1 MKILMFG
8 RGVISTIYGWA
19 LEQAGHD
26 VEFYVRPGRA
36 AAYGDTIDLDII
48 DARHGIRGRQVRHAW
63 PVRYRETLA
72 ADHDFDL
79 IVLSVGHHR
88 LPEAAEF
95 LASRVGRAT
104 VLVFGNIWAEPLD
117 AVAGLPTDRLAWG
130 FPQAGGGFDE
140 DGVLRG
146 MLLRSVIL
154 GTLDGHVSE
163 RGHQVRQM
171 FHQVGFRISEQP
183 DVTAWLWIHFIADAG
198 MHSQGLMAGSLSK
211 LVGST
216 SGFREAL
223 LTTRELLPLLTAR
236 GIDLSEHRRSV
247 LLYRLP
253 VRLSSTAFA
262 WVTAHLTS
270 ISRSLRAHTDPTA
283 EEPRAV
289 CRDTLAEAR
298 RLGVPAPR
306 LEAVEPR
313 FIETTT

>member
-1 MKILMFG
+1 
-8 RGVISTIYGWA
+8 
-19 LEQAGHD
+19 
-26 VEFYVRPGRA
+26 
-36 AAYGDTIDLDII
+36 
-48 DARHGIRGRQVRHAW
+48 
-63 PVRYRETLA
+63 
-72 ADHDFDL
+72 
-79 IVLSVGHHR
+79 
-88 LPEAAEF
+88 
-95 LASRVGRAT
+95 
-104 VLVFGNIWAEPLD
+104 
-117 AVAGLPTDRLAWG
+117 
-130 FPQAGGGFDE
+130 
-140 DGVLRG
+140 
-146 MLLRSVIL
+146 
-154 GTLDGHVSE
+154 
-163 RGHQVRQM
+163 
-171 FHQVGFRISEQP
+171 
-183 DVTAWLWIHFIADAG
+183 
-198 MHSQGLMAGSLSK
+198 MAGSLSK

-236 GIDLSEHRRSV
+236 GIDLSKHRRSV